1 MNSKP
6 FSLEIRNKGITHIF
20 FYILS
25 LLKASV
31 QTLLEE
37 NCNGYGA
44 CFGLG
49 TLDWGSHS
57 SLWVPWGR
65 GSLRELCSPVHYL
78 SWWFSVYDM
87 IFMKFSCHFFFFFFL
102 LLLSSILQWLLIICK
117 LCNLIDCETIK
128 HIIKIKK
135 RKENCNIFNQILHYS
150 NEFNKFIICHH
161 KLSFHFTMTLI
172 VLRPPECFANV
183 SYCL

>member
-1 MNSKP
+1 MTRFHCNSSRSKIWL
-6 FSLEIRNKGITHIF
+6 FGTRCVICGTE
-20 FYILS
+20 
-25 LLKASV
+25 
-31 QTLLEE
+31 
-37 NCNGYGA
+37 NGYGA

-78 SWWFSVYDM
+78 SWWFSAYDM
-87 IFMKFSCHFFFFFFL
+87 ILWNFLVTFFFLL

-128 HIIKIKK
+128 HIIKLKK
-135 RKENCNIFNQILHYS
+135 LFNCFSLFQVLIGQKSITWHKVFSATTGDDVLPV
-150 NEFNKFIICHH
+150 IIR
-161 KLSFHFTMTLI
+161 LS
-172 VLRPPECFANV
+172 RPVIIYARASYGFCTAN
-183 SYCL
+183 